1 VVRRGGQG
9 RRSVENSA
17 IDVLRGDQ
25 LRWSG
30 EEEVRRGGRERRS
43 REGSGEILEI
53 DVIKKVRDGVR
64 KGLEKKRSGEKLG
77 VEVMR
82 DY

>member
-1 VVRRGGQG
+1 M
-9 RRSVENSA
+9 
-17 IDVLRGDQ
+17 
-25 LRWSG
+25 
-30 EEEVRRGGRERRS
+30 
-43 REGSGEILEI
+43 
-53 DVIKKVRDGVR
+53 DVIKKVRDWVR